1 MQEFV
6 IISILNLIC
15 VTKASHKGVKLGRS
29 RKRRKD
35 GTSRNDDARNDAGDA
50 RDVSWH
56 DATNAKTFTSMHR
69 LLQPI

>member
-29 RKRRKD
+29 RMRRKD
-35 GTSRNDDARNDAGDA
+35 GTSRNDDARNDA
-50 RDVSWH
+50 RDVSWY

>member
-15 VTKASHKGVKLGRS
+15 VTEASPKGVKVGKS
-29 RKRRKD
+29 RMKRKN
-35 GTSRNDDARNDAGDA
+35 GTSRNDDARNDA
-50 RDVSWH
+50 RNVSWH
-56 DATNAKTFTSMHR
+56 DATNAKTLTPMHR